1 MFVFR
6 RPNVQVLAIARG
18 TRRRFAAQLLLP
30 LRYVGPSKLRI
41 SGTVFILFYFRKR
54 LKGKFAVPALKAI
67 KIVLIMRSSVP
78 AVAVCTLFYFFR
90 REIKSSNNVQNVF
103 IFFRRVRVIIN
114 KGAP

>member
-6 RPNVQVLAIARG
+6 RPNVEVLAIARG

-54 LKGKFAVPALKAI
+54 LKGKFAVPALKTI
-67 KIVLIMRSSVP
+67 KIVLIMRSSCCSVHS
-78 AVAVCTLFYFFR
+78 FFTFFAER
-90 REIKSSNNVQNVF
+90 NKKSSNNVQNVF
-103 IFFRRVRVIIN
+103 IFFRII
-114 KGAP
+114 

>member
-1 MFVFR
+1 MMDVFR

-54 LKGKFAVPALKAI
+54 LKGKFAVPALKTI
-67 KIVLIMRSSVP
+67 KIVLIMRSNP
-78 AVAVCTLFYFFR
+78 AVAVCTLFFTFFR
-90 REIKSSNNVQNVF
+90 REIKKQ
-103 IFFRRVRVIIN
+103 
-114 KGAP
+114 

>member
-1 MFVFR
+1 MDVFR

-54 LKGKFAVPALKAI
+54 LKGKFAVSALKTI
-67 KIVLIMRSSVP
+67 KVVLIMRSSCCSVHSF
-78 AVAVCTLFYFFR
+78 FYFFPER
-90 REIKSSNNVQNVF
+90 NKKAVITYRMF
-103 IFFRRVRVIIN
+103 LFFF
-114 KGAP
+114 A

>member
-1 MFVFR
+1 MVSFR

-54 LKGKFAVPALKAI
+54 LKGKFAVPALKVI
-67 KIVLIMRSSVP
+67 NILLIMRSNP
-78 AVAVCTLFYFFR
+78 AVAVCTLFYFFPER
-90 REIKSSNNVQNVF
+90 
-103 IFFRRVRVIIN
+103 N
-114 KGAP
+114 KKQD

>member
-1 MFVFR
+1 ME
-6 RPNVQVLAIARG
+6 VLELATE

-67 KIVLIMRSSVP
+67 NIVLIMRSSRCSGTNLP
-78 AVAVCTLFYFFR
+78 FPER
-90 REIKSSNNVQNVF
+90 
-103 IFFRRVRVIIN
+103 N
-114 KGAP
+114 KKQ

>member
-1 MFVFR
+1 MCVVFYFFFETVCEREITPGENYARKFR
-6 RPNVQVLAIARG
+6 RPNVEVLAIARG

-67 KIVLIMRSSVP
+67 NILLIMRSSCCSVHSFL
-78 AVAVCTLFYFFR
+78 LFPER
-90 REIKSSNNVQNVF
+90 
-103 IFFRRVRVIIN
+103 N
-114 KGAP
+114 KKQ